1 MSPSPLLLFIVGVK
15 CNKIE
20 AVQQP
25 IITFGE
31 VVSKPNASPIFFPK
45 QYHFSKVAFLQ
56 VWEIAS
62 FGILK

>member
-1 MSPSPLLLFIVGVK
+1 MSPSLLLLFIVGVK

-31 VVSKPNASPIFFPK
+31 VVSKPNASPIFF
-45 QYHFSKVAFLQ
+45 QNN
-56 VWEIAS
+56 I
-62 FGILK
+62 ILAKLLFYKFEKLPVLEF